1 MVEMK
6 YKSFE
11 LKPNVPVTLT
21 ELFGGL
27 PNFNPSE
34 AFTLFIYSLD
44 SIHHVIYL
52 LEPQKSPKLIEKG
65 TYPFNSCKYKSFQS
79 VTGCVAEYRITQS
92 GKRIAE

>member
-44 SIHHVIYL
+44 SIANYTFIIVVFSI
-52 LEPQKSPKLIEKG
+52 
-65 TYPFNSCKYKSFQS
+65 N
-79 VTGCVAEYRITQS
+79 A
-92 GKRIAE
+92 